1 MQALDITPEWLT
13 DATAFLA
20 CQSDEPSRWPC
31 SAKNPVLFDIY
42 CRRTGLDPDNPS
54 ARLTSEAEVTIFL
67 DWSLFPVQGTE

>member
-13 DATAFLA
+13 DASAFLA
-20 CQSDEPSRWPC
+20 CQSAEPSRWPC

-54 ARLTSEAEVTIFL
+54 ARLTSEAEITIFL
-67 DWSLFPVQGTE
+67 DWSLFPVVGTE